1 MLFSYTI
8 GKRVKAVMVERI
20 SIEAKMI
27 ALYLLRKFL
36 FEGKEARNS
45 NLLVDNKDF
54 VFWVWG
60 LKFNPTPTSLHVECV
75 FEITFITYTDR
86 LEMMFNE

>member
-1 MLFSYTI
+1 MTVAPLKEIPKYGLSFDKGAVFLSYTV

-27 ALYLLRKFL
+27 ALYLLREFV
-36 FEGKEARNS
+36 FEGKEIRNS
-45 NLLVDNKDF
+45 NLLVDKKDF

-60 LKFNPTPTSLHVECV
+60 
-75 FEITFITYTDR
+75 
-86 LEMMFNE
+86 